1 MESQTCCSPPV
12 YKYWDNEYKVWEIPE
27 MRGVCNLL
35 QLYLTLYDPMD
46 CSLPGS
52 FVRGI
57 LQATLLEWVAL
68 HVSRGSFSR
77 RDWSWISY
85 VSCNWQAGSLP
96 PAPPEKPN
104 PRDTFSQIS
113 SQIRKIFSMDFLLN
127 KPHESRASYRSTEAG
142 DNRIERLK
150 CKGRESEEIMA
161 HFILDLQRPT
171 WGFPDGSVGK
181 ESFCN
186 AGDTSSISGSGR
198 SPGGGHGNT
207 LQYCGLE
214 NPMDRGAW
222 WATVHGVAKSW
233 TRLKQLSTHRQTVQ
247 WLSS

>member
-1 MESQTCCSPPV
+1 
-12 YKYWDNEYKVWEIPE
+12 
-27 MRGVCNLL
+27 
-35 QLYLTLYDPMD
+35 
-46 CSLPGS
+46 
-52 FVRGI
+52 
-57 LQATLLEWVAL
+57 
-68 HVSRGSFSR
+68 
-77 RDWSWISY
+77 
-85 VSCNWQAGSLP
+85 
-96 PAPPEKPN
+96 
-104 PRDTFSQIS
+104 
-113 SQIRKIFSMDFLLN
+113 MDFLLN

-150 CKGRESEEIMA
+150 YKGRESEEIMA

-222 WATVHGVAKSW
+222 WATVHGVVLQVMQTALGWSHSLGVAGFSM
-233 TRLKQLSTHRQTVQ
+233 RGPLSPPFPDASTPGAPPPPGTHHPWEALRAGITESVRVHF
-247 WLSS
+247 